1 MIKNIAI
8 ATYNY
13 QQICIFDKFNYGMQF
28 KHPEIL
34 YFLFLLVIPILVHLF
49 QLRRFKKEYF
59 TNVRFLKE
67 LSIQTRKSSKIKK
80 WLLLVTR
87 LLLLTCI
94 IIAFAQPFF
103 VAKDT
108 KNSSNEM
115 YILLDNSFSMQAKG
129 KKGELLKRAVQ
140 ELLENT
146 PENQTF
152 SLITNSQTFWN
163 TDIKSIQKELL
174 NLKYSALP
182 FQLESAM
189 SKIKSR
195 KSAFNKDIIVITDA
209 VGLEPKQLKTID
221 SNFNT
226 YFIVPKAENK
236 NNVSID
242 SVFIHQTLDE
252 FYEIGLKL
260 SSYGEISKEIPVA
273 LYNQNKLIAKTLIKF
288 DAKEKTIYFTI
299 PKKDFNGYASLT
311 DNGLDYDNTL
321 YFSISKPKKSN
332 VISIGTPEKS
342 NFISR
347 IYTSDEFNY
356 GNSTIGTLDYNS
368 LEKQDAIV
376 LNELDEI
383 PQALQTTLKSFVE
396 KGGNLVVIPS
406 AINPI
411 ANLNQFLMNFGSF
424 QFKSLEN
431 KVKLV
436 TKINFNHPLF
446 ASVFESKINNFQYPK
461 TKNSFVIA
469 SSNSAALY
477 YEDQSPFLTSINN
490 PISSV
495 YVFSAPINLE
505 NSNFQK
511 SPLIVPTF
519 YKMAINTRNKGI
531 NVLTIGNNNPFL
543 VDANL
548 SKDEILNVKNNTESF
563 IPIQQSLNNK
573 VKLTFNDYPV
583 QAGNFGIYKQKE
595 WLQNISFNYNRTE
608 SNLDQTNENLL
619 SDYKKIDSITT
630 VFDTLQTDR
639 NDNQIWKWFV
649 IFALLFLGIEMA
661 IIRFVK

>member
-1 MIKNIAI
+1 
-8 ATYNY
+8 
-13 QQICIFDKFNYGMQF
+13 MQF

-80 WLLLVTR
+80 WLLLATR

-103 VAKDT
+103 KAKDS

-115 YILLDNSFSMQAKG
+115 YIVLDNSFSMQAKG
-129 KKGELLKRAVQ
+129 QKGELLKRAVQ

-152 SLITNSQTFWN
+152 SLITNSETFWN
-163 TDIKSIQKELL
+163 TDIKSIRTELQ

-189 SKIKSR
+189 AKIKSR
-195 KSAFNKDIIVITDA
+195 KSAFNKDVVVITDA
-209 VGLEPKQLKTID
+209 VGLESKQVKSVD
-221 SNFNT
+221 SDFNT
-226 YFIVPKAENK
+226 YFIIAEAEQK
-236 NNVSID
+236 NNASID
-242 SVFIHQTLDE
+242 SVFIHQTLDD

-260 SSYGEISKEIPVA
+260 SAFGEKNKELPVA
-273 LYNQNKLIAKTLIKF
+273 LYNQNKLIAKTLTKF
-288 DAKEKTIYFTI
+288 ETKEKTIYFTI
-299 PKKDFNGYASLT
+299 PKKDFHGYVSIT
-311 DNGLDYDNTL
+311 DNGLEYDNNL
-321 YFSISKPKKSN
+321 YFSISKPKKN
-332 VISIGTPEKS
+332 NIISIGIPEKS
-342 NFISR
+342 NFLSR
-347 IYTSDEFNY
+347 IYTNDEFNF
-356 GNSTIGTLDYNS
+356 NNFAIETLDYNS
-368 LEKQDAIV
+368 IEKQNTIV

-396 KGGNLVVIPS
+396 KGGNLVLIPS
-406 AINPI
+406 AKTSTANINP
-411 ANLNQFLMNFGSF
+411 FLRIFGNI

-431 KVKLV
+431 KEKLV

-446 ASVFESKINNFQYPK
+446 SGVFENKINNFQYPK
-461 TKNSFVIA
+461 TKTSFGIA
-469 SSNSAALY
+469 GSNPSVLY
-477 YEDQSPFLTSINN
+477 YEDQTAFLTSINN

-495 YVFSAPINLE
+495 YVFAAPINLE
-505 NSNFQK
+505 NSNFQQ

-519 YKMAINTRNKGI
+519 YKMGI
-531 NVLTIGNNNPFL
+531 NSLNNSMIARTIGQNNPFL
-543 VDANL
+543 VDVTL
-548 SKDEILNVKNNTESF
+548 SKDEILKVKNDSETF
-563 IPIQQSLNNK
+563 IPVQQILNDK
-573 VKLTFNDYPV
+573 VKLNFNDFPV
-583 QAGNFGIYKQKE
+583 QAGNFGIFNQKE
-595 WLQNISFNYNRTE
+595 HLQNISFNYNRTE
-608 SNLDQTNENLL
+608 SDLAQANENLL
-619 SDYKKIDSITT
+619 SDYKTIDSIET

-639 NDNQIWKWFV
+639 TDSQIWKWFV
-649 IFALLFLGIEMA
+649 IFALLFLVTEMA